1 MKQLS
6 KSEINTTERP
16 VKILQ
21 YGNGN
26 FLRGFTDFMVDEA
39 NKKGVFDG
47 NIQVVQVHSPVA
59 DPKMIAQDCLFH
71 VVIRGL
77 KDGKKVDEVKLIT
90 SISGISN
97 PNEDYKSYLQ
107 LGENPDLRFI
117 ISNTTEAGIQFDP
130 SDVDPSKIP
139 DSFPA
144 KVAALLFH
152 RFEHFKGDPSKGL
165 IFIPCELI
173 ENNGGSLKECIDRYA
188 TLWKLPNDFTEWLFS
203 SCIFCNTLV
212 DRIVPGFPKDAIKEI
227 QDKTGFEDQLTVM
240 AEPFHLWVIEGP
252 DQVKQEFPLHLAG
265 LDVKFVKDLTPYRTR
280 KVRILNGGHTS
291 MVPFAYLSGIR
302 TVREAVEDPV
312 MGQFMK
318 EVIFNEI
325 IPSLDMPQEELEQFA
340 HDVLERFANPFIHH
354 ELISIAL
361 NSISKFKVR
370 VLPSLLEYYKKH
382 KTWPPMLVKSLAAL
396 LVFYRGKT
404 LDGESIPLK
413 DDPNILETFKSA
425 WEMPSTKETILKLL
439 SYEDFW
445 GQNLHELKG
454 LPELVIKESEALV
467 TS

>member
-1 MKQLS
+1 MKSLS
-6 KSEINTTERP
+6 KSEINTSDRP

-26 FLRGFTDFMVDEA
+26 FLRGFTDFMVNEA
-39 NKKGVFDG
+39 NEKGVFDG
-47 NIQVVQVHSPVA
+47 NIQVVQVHSQVA

-77 KDGKKVDEVKLIT
+77 KDGKKVDEAKLIT
-90 SISGISN
+90 SVSGISN
-97 PNEDYKSYLQ
+97 PNEDYHSYLR
-107 LGENPDLRFI
+107 LGENPDLRFV

-130 SDVDPSKIP
+130 TDVDPTRIP

-144 KVAALLFH
+144 KVAALLYH
-152 RFEHFKGDPSKGL
+152 RFEYFNGDPAKGM

-188 TLWKLPNDFTEWLFS
+188 TLWKLPNAFTEWLYS

-212 DRIVPGFPKDAIKEI
+212 DRIVPGFPKGSIEEI
-227 QDKTGFEDQLTVM
+227 QKKTGFEDQLTVM

-265 LDVKFVKDLTPYRTR
+265 LDVKFVDDLAPYRTR

-291 MVPFAYLSGIR
+291 MVPLAYLSGIR
-302 TVREAVEDPV
+302 TVREAVEDPE
-312 MGQFMK
+312 MGTFMK

-325 IPSLDMPQEELEQFA
+325 IPSLDMPKEELEQFA
-340 HDVLERFANPFIHH
+340 NDVLERFANPFIHH

-370 VLPSLLEYYKKH
+370 VLPSLLEYQKKH
-382 KTWPPMLVKSLAAL
+382 HSWPTLLVKSLAAL
-396 LVFYRGKT
+396 LVFYK
-404 LDGESIPLK
+404 GETPEGDRIPLK
-413 DDPNILETFKSA
+413 DDPTILAAFKSA
-425 WEMPSTKETILKLL
+425 WELPTTEQVILKLL
-439 SYEDFW
+439 SYEEFW
-445 GQNLHELKG
+445 GQNLNG
-454 LPELVIKESEALV
+454 LNGLSELVVQESEALL